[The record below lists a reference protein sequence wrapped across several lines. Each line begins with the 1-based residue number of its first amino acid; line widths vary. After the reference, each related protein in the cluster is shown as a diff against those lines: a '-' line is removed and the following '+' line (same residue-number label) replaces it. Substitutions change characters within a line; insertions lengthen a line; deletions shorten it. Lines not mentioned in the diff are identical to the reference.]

1 MNTTQT
7 IGQTKP
13 KVNPK
18 GTCKSYTAQPNCF
31 QKMTPPMMV
40 MYQQHE
46 ESKES
51 GERTLCAGGAQ
62 RRLV

>member
-1 MNTTQT
+1 
-7 IGQTKP
+7 
-13 KVNPK
+13 
-18 GTCKSYTAQPNCF
+18 
-31 QKMTPPMMV
+31 MMV
-40 MYQQHE
+40 MDQQHE